1 MLEPRP
7 AAQRRTPAGMPGAGG
22 RQASLE
28 LLQRENNTLRLLV
41 AIHDRLG
48 ALVLEGAQ
56 AETIT
61 VALSELVDRPVL
73 LLDSMLR
80 PLTPEPREPGEAT
93 GAEGELLWDPNDA
106 YVGRVLQTM
115 ASERRSMRLPA
126 LPAMGVNQ
134 GCVLAPVLVG
144 DSTLGYLAIL
154 EPDNASEAPAEAELL
169 AAQHAASV
177 YALALMRE
185 RLAAEVTTELRDELL
200 EGLLV
205 GQVTDEQATR
215 ERARRL
221 GYDENATYRVLVMV
235 PDEAGNRGGQAFAS
249 EGWAAGWRRR
259 LLDSVSQMVRNRA
272 PKSIVSRRRD
282 ELVVLV
288 PEGSADDVG
297 AADSK
302 KPSPSGRG
310 ESSPRR
316 SEGSPTTEA
325 RTAADLG
332 RAVTLYVTSM
342 YPEWPL
348 TVGVG
353 GVCRSPREISVSYA
367 QARRASEVALRFGR
381 KGEVVTFEDLGLYR
395 LLFQISDRNEL
406 RAFVEQVLGA
416 LIEYDRKHRTDFVQ
430 TIRTYLANNNS
441 LQSTARELYVHVNTA
456 AYRIQRIQAIT
467 GLDLSKTEDC
477 LLARVALMVLE
488 DEEVG

>member
-1 MLEPRP
+1 M
-7 AAQRRTPAGMPGAGG
+7 
-22 RQASLE
+22 E

-56 AETIT
+56 PETIT

-93 GAEGELLWDPNDA
+93 GAEGQSFFEGWDPNEA

-221 GYDENATYRVLVMV
+221 GYDETATYRVLVMV
-235 PDEAGNRGGQAFAS
+235 PDEAANRGGQAFAS

-288 PEGSADDVG
+288 PEGSADDVAG
-297 AADSK
+297 AESK

-310 ESSPRR
+310 MGEGSPGRGERSPRR
-316 SEGSPTTEA
+316 NQASPTTEA

-430 TIRTYLANNNS
+430 TIRTYLSNNNS

>member
-1 MLEPRP
+1 
-7 AAQRRTPAGMPGAGG
+7 
-22 RQASLE
+22 
-28 LLQRENNTLRLLV
+28 
-41 AIHDRLG
+41 
-48 ALVLEGAQ
+48 
-56 AETIT
+56 
-61 VALSELVDRPVL
+61 
-73 LLDSMLR
+73 
-80 PLTPEPREPGEAT
+80 
-93 GAEGELLWDPNDA
+93 
-106 YVGRVLQTM
+106 
-115 ASERRSMRLPA
+115 MRLPP
-126 LPAMGVNQ
+126 LPGLGVNN

-154 EPDNASEAPAEAELL
+154 EPEAGETSAAPAEAELL

-221 GYDENATYRVLVMV
+221 GYDEGLSYRVLVMI
-235 PDEAGNRGGQAFAS
+235 PIEATPRGQPFLAS
-249 EGWAAGWRRR
+249 DGWAAGWRRR
-259 LLDSVSQMVRNRA
+259 LLDSVSQLVRDRA
-272 PKSIVSRRRD
+272 PRSIVSRRRD
-282 ELVVLV
+282 ELIVLV
-288 PEGSADDVG
+288 PEGPLSNALDDPSAD
-297 AADSK
+297 ST
-302 KPSPSGRG
+302 KPSAGRPGDGQDRSSDARSARSISEPS
-310 ESSPRR
+310 P
-316 SEGSPTTEA
+316 
-325 RTAADLG
+325 ADLG
-332 RAVTLYVTSM
+332 RTVTLYVASM

-395 LLFQISDRNEL
+395 LLFQISDRSEL
-406 RAFVEQVLGA
+406 RAFVEQVLGP
-416 LIEYDRKHRTDFVQ
+416 LLEYDRKHRTDFVR

-456 AYRIQRIQAIT
+456 AYRVQRIQAIT
-467 GLDLSKTEDC
+467 GLDLARTEDC